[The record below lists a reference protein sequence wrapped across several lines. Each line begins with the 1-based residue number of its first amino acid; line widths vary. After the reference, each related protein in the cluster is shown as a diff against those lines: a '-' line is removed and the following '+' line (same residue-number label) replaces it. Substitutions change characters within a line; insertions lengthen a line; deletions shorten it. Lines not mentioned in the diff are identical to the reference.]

1 MSEVRTSRTTWQKI
15 KDNAGPIVRLA
26 GLANGSRKYSRT
38 GIPLATYVLQQRFEH
53 VVQRANEH
61 LAEISLGR
69 YELQTTEEKE
79 SGTRQQKV
87 GLGLQVLDHSGESGG
102 DSIRA
107 TRTLSGGETFYVALT
122 LALALADVVCAENGG
137 IQLDTLMIDEGF
149 GSLDESTLDQVMQLL
164 TGLASGGRAVA
175 LVSHVSEMKKM
186 VPEQITVLPQPDGS
200 SRLEV
205 HA

>member
-1 MSEVRTSRTTWQKI
+1 M
-15 KDNAGPIVRLA
+15 
-26 GLANGSRKYSRT
+26 
-38 GIPLATYVLQQRFEH
+38 
-53 VVQRANEH
+53 
-61 LAEISLGR
+61 
-69 YELQTTEEKE
+69 
-79 SGTRQQKV
+79 
-87 GLGLQVLDHSGESGG
+87 
-102 DSIRA
+102 
-107 TRTLSGGETFYVALT
+107 
-122 LALALADVVCAENGG
+122 VCAENGG